1 MSAAAQQNKF
11 PDFVRVLENEIIGG
25 HLVTDHKAG
34 IEQSS
39 TAMSPTKSET
49 RKPKIL
55 FVGTD
60 INQPTGYARVTH
72 ALLTQLAAADASV
85 IHFAIQTQQ
94 AEAKA
99 GRTLPSSV
107 KRIDADE
114 LEAPRVKLGAPQ
126 TGFAFRELPAQ
137 ILKEKPDVV
146 LIYNDLAVITAYLEE
161 IRRQAI
167 KRTFRIWA
175 YVDQIYTYQPPAYVD
190 VINRDCDRVFV
201 FSTAWRTC
209 LREQGLSRPCDVI
222 SHGFDQ
228 ATFHQ
233 IPKEIARQS
242 AGIPKDSFVFLSL
255 NRNQPRKRLDILI
268 MAFVELIVKYPTRPI
283 FLMCI
288 CDKGDY
294 GGYPL
299 FDIYARELKL
309 RGAPVDHFS
318 SRLMIT
324 SEYKCHA
331 DSDINIFHNLADVGV
346 STADGEGF
354 GLCTFEGLGLGVPQ
368 IVPDLIGYREYCSEE
383 NCLLVKPASR
393 YYLPG
398 VYSPVGGE
406 ARAVEPTA
414 VAAAMEKYYA
424 EADLRAIHAQRGV
437 ATVKKY
443 TWERAATT
451 LIKRLHEV
459 CEEET
464 ED

>member
-1 MSAAAQQNKF
+1 MAAAAQF
-11 PDFVRVLENEIIGG
+11 PDFVRILENEI
-25 HLVTDHKAG
+25 VNPA
-34 IEQSS
+34 SS
-39 TAMSPTKSET
+39 PAPTKQT
-49 RKPKIL
+49 KRPRLL
-55 FVGTD
+55 FIGTD

-72 ALLTQLAAADASV
+72 GILTQLAAAGNVD
-85 IHFAIQTQQ
+85 ITHFAIQTQKQ
-94 AEAKA
+94 TSQA
-99 GRTLPSSV
+99 GRTLPPSI

-137 ILKEKPDVV
+137 ILKERPDVV
-146 LIYNDLAVITAYLEE
+146 LIYNDLAVITAYIEE

-167 KRTFRIWA
+167 KRTFQLWA
-175 YVDQIYTYQPPAYVD
+175 YVDQVYPFQPPPYVD
-190 VINRDCDRVFV
+190 TLNRDCDRVFT
-201 FSTAWRTC
+201 FSPAWRTS
-209 LREQGLSRPCDVI
+209 LREQGLTRPCDVI
-222 SHGFDQ
+222 SHGFDP
-228 ATFHQ
+228 AAFHQ

-242 AGIPKDSFVFLSL
+242 AGIPKEAFVFLSL
-255 NRNQPRKRLDILI
+255 NKNQPRKRLDILI

-299 FDIYARELKL
+299 FDIYARELTL

-324 SEYKCHA
+324 SEYKCHT
-331 DSDINIFHNLADVGV
+331 DSDVNIFYNLADVGV

-368 IVPDLIGYREYCSEE
+368 IVPDLIGYRDYCSEE
-383 NCLLVKPASR
+383 NALLVKPASR

-406 ARAVEPTA
+406 AQAVDPAA
-414 VAAAMEKYYA
+414 VAAAMEKYYS
-424 EADLRAIHAQRGV
+424 EADLRAVHGERGA

-443 TWERAATT
+443 TWERAAAG
-451 LIKRLHEV
+451 LIKRLREV
-459 CEEET
+459 A
-464 ED
+464 DADADN